1 MRTLDDLRNELGSP
15 KKGPLGLDE
24 FQRCA
29 VQTYRGQATGVE
41 KFRFLLLGLFGEI
54 GSLLS
59 ELKKKQRD
67 RSAYRAYGS
76 SSLEETGDV
85 FWYLANVVDHC
96 GLALTALATLPHA
109 DGTAN
114 ASVVHIQDLQPQ
126 PALFQEPASPSYVQ
140 SSLLEL
146 AGAVGTLVARARTL
160 IPDETLAGDLSRI
173 FVKFVSATADAQIS
187 LAEAAQANLDKVLAR
202 WPLRPAWGLLLD
214 ADYER
219 SEQLPRVMRVRF
231 EERRVGTKLYVFQ
244 SMNGVNI
251 GDRLTD
257 NLADEDDYRF
267 HDVFHLAFAAI
278 LGWSPTLRALLQ
290 LKRKSQPSVDE
301 NEDGARAIIIE
312 EGISTWV
319 FNHGV
324 RNNDYRSARSVDYD
338 LLKAVHELVRG
349 YEVEARPAWQ
359 WERAILEGFRIF
371 RALREHRGGAVSIDL
386 EQRAISFE
394 PPRGTA

>member
-257 NLADEDDYRF
+257 NRADEDDYRF

-278 LGWSPTLRALLQ
+278 LGWSPVLRSVLKV
-290 LKRKSQPSVDE
+290 KRKSRPEIDE
-301 NEDGARAIIIE
+301 QQDGARAAITE
-312 EGISTWV
+312 EGIANWI
-319 FNHGV
+319 FAHGL
-324 RNNDYRSARSVDYD
+324 RHEAFEHVDSLD
-338 LLKAVHELVRG
+338 FALLKTIGQMVKN
-349 YEVEARPAWQ
+349 YEVEIRPPWM

-371 RALREHRGGAVSIDL
+371 RLLRAHRGGLVVADL
-386 EQRAISFE
+386 EERRLLFE
-394 PPRGTA
+394 PSA